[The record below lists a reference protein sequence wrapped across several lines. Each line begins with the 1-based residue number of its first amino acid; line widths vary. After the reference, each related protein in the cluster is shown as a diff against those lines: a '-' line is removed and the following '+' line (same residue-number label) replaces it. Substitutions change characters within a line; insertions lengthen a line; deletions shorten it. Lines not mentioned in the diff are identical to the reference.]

1 MKTESYVGI
10 DVSKEK
16 LDFALVKNGNKIF
29 HCQTTND
36 LSGIKSVIKK
46 LKKEYGC
53 DPGGIV
59 FCMEHTGIY
68 NQHLLNL
75 FEKEKFM
82 LWLESSMQ
90 IKKSLGMQRG
100 KSDRIDALRIAM
112 YAFRFRDNINLWQP
126 PRTIIRHL
134 KNLSALRTRLMRA
147 IKLLQLPLKEQAFF
161 FNKKDAKE
169 ISDNCKASLKSLKKD
184 LEKVN
189 EQIQDVILADERLN
203 KLFQLMTSIPCV
215 GPVTTTEMII
225 TTNEF
230 KNFSHASQYAC
241 YAGVAPFEHSSGTSV
256 RGKTRVSHMANK
268 TIKTILHMA
277 AVSSIHIGGEM
288 QEYFERKVK
297 EGKNKMCV
305 LNAIRNKLIKRI
317 FAVVQRNEPYKK
329 NYQFKFV

>member
-1 MKTESYVGI
+1 MRTETYVGI

-16 LDFALVKNGNKIF
+16 LDFALVKNGNKVF

-36 LSGIKSVIKK
+36 LTGIKSVIKK
-46 LKKEYGC
+46 IKKEYGC
-53 DPGGIV
+53 DHASTI

-68 NQHLLNL
+68 NQHLLDL
-75 FEKEKFM
+75 FEKKKFM

-100 KSDRIDALRIAM
+100 KNDRIDALRIAM
-112 YAFRFRDNINLWQP
+112 YAFRFRDNIKLWQP
-126 PRTIIRHL
+126 PRMIIRHL

-147 IKLLQLPLKEQAFF
+147 IKLLQLPLKEQASF
-161 FNKKDAKE
+161 FNKKAAKE
-169 ISDNCKASLKSLKKD
+169 ISVHCNASLKSLKKD

-189 EQIQDVILADERLN
+189 KQIQDVILADEHLK
-203 KLFQLMTSIPCV
+203 KLFQLITSITCV
-215 GPVTTTEMII
+215 GPVTATEMIV

-230 KNFSHASQYAC
+230 KNFSEASQYAC
-241 YAGVAPFEHSSGTSV
+241 YAGVAPFEHSSGTSI

-277 AVSSIHIGGEM
+277 AVSSIHIEGEM
-288 QEYFERKVK
+288 KTYFERKIR
-297 EGKNKMCV
+297 EGKNKMSV

-317 FAVVQRNEPYKK
+317 FAVVKRNEPYEK
-329 NYQFKFV
+329 NYQLVLA